1 MPRDASN
8 SELTTKTRPASAVAS
23 DCAATSAIEREDA
36 TLDAVGSVEQVGA
49 VVGVGDTGLG
59 HADPEPFGEGL
70 RQREHLGSSAMR
82 ASSLSRTSPGRGEP
96 MNVPNEIAKGRSA
109 PGTQN
114 VVSPTVV
121 VRPVFRS
128 RPSISIGPSGGVSM
142 IWARRSAVSEM
153 RGAIAN
159 PERSPNTMS
168 ANVQHHGRMR
178 ELGAGHAELGCVP
191 SPSAGEAFVDL
202 MGEAHLGG
210 EMSRH
215 CRPHSVST

>member
-23 DCAATSAIEREDA
+23 DCAATSAMSARTPPWMLSEVLSRSGRWSASA
-36 TLDAVGSVEQVGA
+36 TPGSGTRIPSRSEKGCVNVSI
-49 VVGVGDTGLG
+49 
-59 HADPEPFGEGL
+59 
-70 RQREHLGSSAMR
+70 LGSSAMR

-153 RGAIAN
+153 RGASRT
-159 PERSPNTMS
+159 PRGVPPRCRRTS
-168 ANVQHHGRMR
+168 ASRTH
-178 ELGAGHAELGCVP
+178 AGT
-191 SPSAGEAFVDL
+191 
-202 MGEAHLGG
+202 
-210 EMSRH
+210 R
-215 CRPHSVST
+215 CRAR